1 MRLRLS
7 KVSAMV
13 RPRRVTA
20 PVVGLSVLLVLSI
33 VAWIGGDAVIDR
45 LNAVRCTNPA
55 TVLITAAPAV
65 APALTEAADGL
76 DVTGDCYRVEIR
88 AESARE
94 TMTRLVDGQGS
105 PSVWVPESTMWL
117 RQARDSGAWRVP
129 ESGIS
134 VAQSPVVL
142 AVKDP
147 AKGKNWRELI
157 GPGAKS
163 VAGIADPA
171 KDPASLSALLAMR
184 GFASGEK
191 DPAAATVA
199 SIRPVSADYAEQADD
214 LFNRPLDVFPTSQQA
229 LDRHNSTPG
238 ATRLTAIA
246 PENPVPP
253 LDFPYVVLPDAGEQ
267 QRAGAEKFLAR
278 LRSGTDL
285 DRFGLSTPDDKAVGL
300 DQAFVDE
307 TLRVWAGL
315 TLTARVLGVLDVSG
329 SMNQIVPRTGT
340 TRMTLAVAAAERG
353 LGLFKPGTQIGLWK
367 FSTKLDGDKDYKEII
382 PFASVKEHLANGKA
396 VAAVRA
402 TRATANG
409 STGLYDTTLAAYQEA
424 RKNWELGRINIVAI
438 MTDGRNEDPDSISQQ
453 KLLEELGKLQDKR
466 RPLPVIAIGMGPDV
480 DVDEL
485 TKIAEATGG
494 RAFTTVDPA
503 GISDIFAQALS
514 TMLCQP
520 PACRPQ

>member
-1 MRLRLS
+1 
-7 KVSAMV
+7 MV

-20 PVVGLSVLLVLSI
+20 PVVGLSVLLVLSV

-45 LNAVRCTNPA
+45 LNATRCTDPA
-55 TVLITAAPAV
+55 TVLVTAAPAV
-65 APALTEAADGL
+65 APALSEIADQVGSG
-76 DVTGDCYRVEIR
+76 DDCYRVEVK
-88 AESARE
+88 AEPARD
-94 TMTRLVDGQGS
+94 TMTRLVDGTGS
-105 PSVWVPESTMWL
+105 PSVWVPESTTWL

-129 ESGIS
+129 ESGTS
-134 VAQSPVVL
+134 VAMSPVVL

-157 GPGAKS
+157 GPGTKA

-171 KDPASLSALLAMR
+171 KDPASLSALLALR

-199 SIRPVSADYAEQADD
+199 AIRPVSGDYAERAED
-214 LFNRPLDVFPTSQQA
+214 LFARPLDVFPTSEQA
-229 LDRHNSTPG
+229 LERHNSTPG
-238 ATRLTAIA
+238 AARLTAVA
-246 PENPVPP
+246 AENPVPP
-253 LDFPYVVLPDAGEQ
+253 LDFPYVVLPDAGEA

-278 LRSGTDL
+278 LRSGQDL
-285 DRFGLSTPDDKAVGL
+285 GRFGLRAPDDKAAGL
-300 DQAFVDE
+300 DQNFVDE
-307 TLRVWAGL
+307 TLRLWSGL

-329 SMNQIVPRTGT
+329 SMNQVVPRTGT
-340 TRMTLAVAAAERG
+340 TRMALAVAAAERG
-353 LGLFKPGTQIGLWK
+353 LGMFKPGTQIGLWK
-367 FSTKLDGDKDYKEII
+367 FSTRLDGDRDYREII
-382 PFASVKEHLANGKA
+382 PFASVKEHLASGQA

-409 STGLYDTTLAAYQEA
+409 ATGLYDTTLAAYGEA

-438 MTDGRNEDPDSISQQ
+438 MTDGRNEDPDSISQRE
-453 KLLEELGKLQDKR
+453 LLDELAKLQDKR

-485 TKIAEATGG
+485 KRIADATGG
-494 RAFTTVDPA
+494 RSFTTVDPA

>member
-1 MRLRLS
+1 
-7 KVSAMV
+7 MV

-45 LNAVRCTNPA
+45 LNATRCTNPA

-65 APALTEAADGL
+65 APALSDAAESL
-76 DVTGDCYRVEIR
+76 DVGADCYRVEIK
-88 AESARE
+88 AEPARE
-94 TMTRLVDGQGS
+94 TMTRLVDVGGS

-117 RQARDSGAWRVP
+117 RQARDSGVWRVP
-129 ESGIS
+129 EAGIS

-157 GPGAKS
+157 GLGAKA
-163 VAGIADPA
+163 VGGIADPA
-171 KDPASLSALLAMR
+171 KDPASLSALLALR
-184 GFASGEK
+184 GFASSEK

-199 SIRPVSADYAEQADD
+199 AIRPVSVDYAEQADA
-214 LFNRPLDVFPTSQQA
+214 LFTRPLDVFPTSEQA
-229 LDRHNSTPG
+229 LERHNSTPG
-238 ATRLTAIA
+238 AARLTAVA
-246 PENPVPP
+246 SENPVPP

-267 QRAGAEKFLAR
+267 QRAGAEKFLAH
-278 LRSGTDL
+278 LRSGANL
-285 DRFGLSTPDDKAVGL
+285 AKFGLRAPDDKAAGL
-300 DQAFVDE
+300 DQGFVDE
-307 TLRVWAGL
+307 TLRIWGGL

-340 TRMTLAVAAAERG
+340 TRMALAVAAAERG
-353 LGLFKPGTQIGLWK
+353 LGMFKPGTQIGLWK
-367 FSTKLDGDKDYKEII
+367 FSTRLDGAKDYKEII
-382 PFASVKEHLANGKA
+382 PFASVKDHLASGRA
-396 VAAVRA
+396 VKEVRA

-409 STGLYDTTLAAYQEA
+409 ATGLYDTTLAAYQEA
-424 RKNWELGRINIVAI
+424 RKSWELGRINIVAI
-438 MTDGRNEDPDSISQQ
+438 MTDGRNEDPDSITQRQ
-453 KLLEELGKLQDKR
+453 LLDELAKLQDKR

-485 TKIAEATGG
+485 TKIADATGG

>member
-1 MRLRLS
+1 M
-7 KVSAMV
+7 VSAMV
-13 RPRRVTA
+13 RSRRVTA
-20 PVVGLSVLLVLSI
+20 PVVGLSVLLVLSVVGWI
-33 VAWIGGDAVIDR
+33 VGDVVIDR
-45 LNAVRCTNPA
+45 LTAPRCTNPE
-55 TVLITAAPAV
+55 TVLVTAAPAV
-65 APALTEAADGL
+65 APALTEAAAGL
-76 DVTGDCYRVEIR
+76 DVGGDCYRVEVR
-88 AESARE
+88 AEAARE
-94 TMTRLVDGQGS
+94 TMTRLVGGKES

-129 ESGIS
+129 EAGIS

-147 AKGKNWRELI
+147 AKGKTWRELI
-157 GPGAKS
+157 GLGAKA
-163 VAGIADPA
+163 VGGIADPA

-184 GFASGEK
+184 GFAAGEK
-191 DPAAATVA
+191 DPASATVA
-199 SIRPVSADYAEQADD
+199 AIRPVSGDYAELAED
-214 LFNRPLDVFPTSQQA
+214 LFTRPLDVFPTSEQELNRRNA
-229 LDRHNSTPG
+229 LPG
-238 ATRLTAIA
+238 AARLTAVA

-253 LDFPYVVLPDAGEQ
+253 LDFPYVVLPDAGER

-278 LRSGTDL
+278 LRSGASFEK
-285 DRFGLSTPDDKAVGL
+285 FGLRAPDDKAAGL
-300 DQAFVDE
+300 DQTFVDE
-307 TLRVWAGL
+307 TLNVWAGL

-353 LGLFKPGTQIGLWK
+353 LGLFKPGTQLGLWK
-367 FSTKLDGDKDYKEII
+367 FSTRLDGDKDYKEII
-382 PFASVKEHLANGKA
+382 PFASVKDHLASGQA
-396 VAAVRA
+396 VKEVRA

-438 MTDGRNEDPDSISQQ
+438 MTDGRNEDPVSITQQ

-485 TKIAEATGG
+485 TRIAEATGG
-494 RAFTTVDPA
+494 RAFTTADPA

-520 PACRPQ
+520 PACRPR

>member
-1 MRLRLS
+1 M
-7 KVSAMV
+7 VSAMV

-45 LNAVRCTNPA
+45 LNATRCTDPA

-65 APALTEAADGL
+65 APALSDAAEGL
-76 DVTGDCYRVEIR
+76 DAGGDCYRVEIK
-88 AESARE
+88 AEPARE
-94 TMTRLVDGQGS
+94 TMTRLVDGGQS

-157 GPGAKS
+157 GPGTRA

-171 KDPASLSALLAMR
+171 KDPASLSALLALR
-184 GFASGEK
+184 GFVSGEK

-199 SIRPVSADYAEQADD
+199 AIRPVSADYAEQADD
-214 LFNRPLDVFPTSQQA
+214 LFKRPLDVFPTSEQA
-229 LDRHNSTPG
+229 LERHNSTPG
-238 ATRLTAIA
+238 AVRLTAVA
-246 PENPVPP
+246 AENPVPP
-253 LDFPYVVLPDAGEQ
+253 LDFPYVVLPDAGEA

-278 LRSGTDL
+278 LRSGTSL
-285 DRFGLSTPDDKAVGL
+285 DRFGLRAPDDRAAGL
-300 DQAFVDE
+300 DQGYVDE
-307 TLRVWAGL
+307 TLRYWAGL

-340 TRMTLAVAAAERG
+340 TRMALAVAAAERG
-353 LGLFKPGTQIGLWK
+353 LGMFKPGTQIGLWK
-367 FSTKLDGDKDYKEII
+367 FSTRLDGNKDYKEII
-382 PFASVKEHLANGKA
+382 PFASVKDHLASGKA
-396 VAAVRA
+396 VKEVRA

-409 STGLYDTTLAAYQEA
+409 ATGLYDTTLAAYQEA

-438 MTDGRNEDPDSISQQ
+438 MTDGRNEDPDSIPQRQ
-453 KLLEELGKLQDKR
+453 LLEELGKLQDKR
-466 RPLPVIAIGMGPDV
+466 RPLPIIAIGMGPDV

-485 TKIAEATGG
+485 TRIADATGG

>member
-1 MRLRLS
+1 
-7 KVSAMV
+7 MV

-20 PVVGLSVLLVLSI
+20 PAVGLSVLLVLSI
-33 VAWIGGDAVIDR
+33 AGWIGGTVIIDR
-45 LNAVRCTNPA
+45 LNAPRCTNPV
-55 TVLITAAPAV
+55 TVRITAAPAV
-65 APALTEAADGL
+65 APALSEAAG
-76 DVTGDCYRVEIR
+76 VPNGDCYRVEVN
-88 AESARE
+88 AEPARD
-94 TMTRLVDGQGS
+94 TMTKLVGGTGS

-117 RQARDSGAWRVP
+117 RQARDAGAWRVP
-129 ESGIS
+129 EAGIS

-157 GPGAKS
+157 GPGTKA
-163 VAGIADPA
+163 VGGIADPA

-184 GFASGEK
+184 GFTSGEK
-191 DPAAATVA
+191 DPIAAAVA
-199 SIRPVSADYAEQADD
+199 SIRPVSGDYAEQADD
-214 LFNRPLDVFPTSQQA
+214 LFKKNLDVFPTSEQA
-229 LDRHNSTPG
+229 LERHNSTPG
-238 ATRLTAIA
+238 ATRLTAVA
-246 PENPVPP
+246 AEQAVPP

-267 QRAGAEKFLAR
+267 ERAGAEKFLAR
-278 LRSGTDL
+278 FRSDTSVSG
-285 DRFGLSTPDDKAVGL
+285 FGLRAPDDKATGL
-300 DQAFVDE
+300 DQNNVDE
-307 TLRVWAGL
+307 TLRIWAGL

-353 LGLFKPGTQIGLWK
+353 LGLFKPGTQVGLWK
-367 FSTKLDGDKDYKEII
+367 FSTRLDGDKDYKEII
-382 PFASVKEHLANGKA
+382 PFASVKDHLANGNAIKEI
-396 VAAVRA
+396 RA

-409 STGLYDTTLAAYQEA
+409 STGLYDSTLAAYREA

-438 MTDGRNEDPDSISQQ
+438 MTDGRNEDPDSISQ
-453 KLLEELGKLQDKR
+453 KELLEELGKLQDKR

-485 TKIAEATGG
+485 TRIADATGG

>member
-1 MRLRLS
+1 
-7 KVSAMV
+7 MV

-20 PVVGLSVLLVLSI
+20 PAVALSVLLVLSI
-33 VAWIGGDAVIDR
+33 AAWIGGDAVIDR
-45 LNAVRCTNPA
+45 LTATRCTDP
-55 TVLITAAPAV
+55 VSVHVTAAPGV
-65 APALTEAADGL
+65 APALTERAANL
-76 DVTGDCYRVEIR
+76 DTGDDCYRVEVK
-88 AESARE
+88 AEPARDTAALLAGGGE
-94 TMTRLVDGQGS
+94 S

-129 ESGIS
+129 EAGVS
-134 VAQSPVVL
+134 VALSPVVL
-142 AVKDP
+142 AVKDTG
-147 AKGKNWRELI
+147 KGKNWRELI
-157 GPGAKS
+157 GPGAKA

-184 GFASGEK
+184 GFTAKES
-191 DPAAATVA
+191 AAAAVA
-199 SIRPVSADYAEQADD
+199 TIRPVSGDYSERADD
-214 LFNRPLDVFPTSQQA
+214 LFGRPLDVFPTSEQA
-229 LDRHNSTPG
+229 LERHNSTPG
-238 ATRLTAIA
+238 AARLTAVA
-246 PENPVPP
+246 AEEPVPP
-253 LDFPYVVLPDAGEQ
+253 LDFPYVVLPDAGEA
-267 QRAGAEKFLAR
+267 QRAGAEKFLAH
-278 LRSGTDL
+278 LRSGTDFTK
-285 DRFGLSTPDDKAVGL
+285 FGLRAPDDKAATL
-300 DQAFVDE
+300 DQNVVDE
-307 TLRVWAGL
+307 TLRLWSGL

-340 TRMTLAVAAAERG
+340 TRMALAVAAAERG

-367 FSTKLDGDKDYKEII
+367 FSTGLDGPKDYKEII
-382 PFASVKEHLANGKA
+382 PFASVKEHLANGQA

-409 STGLYDTTLAAYQEA
+409 ATGLYDTTLAAYQEA

-438 MTDGRNEDPDSISQQ
+438 MTDGRNEDPDSISQRQ
-453 KLLEELGKLQDKR
+453 LLDELAKLQDKR

-485 TKIAEATGG
+485 TRIADATGG
-494 RAFTTVDPA
+494 KAFTTVDPA

>member
-1 MRLRLS
+1 
-7 KVSAMV
+7 MV

-20 PVVGLSVLLVLSI
+20 PVVALSVLLVLS
-33 VAWIGGDAVIDR
+33 VAAWIGGDAVIKR
-45 LNAVRCTNPA
+45 LNATRCTDPA
-55 TVLITAAPAV
+55 TVLVTAAPAV
-65 APALTEAADGL
+65 APALSDAAEKLGTDP
-76 DVTGDCYRVEIR
+76 DCYRVEVK

-94 TMTRLVDGQGS
+94 TAARLAAGGES

-129 ESGIS
+129 EAGVS
-134 VAQSPVVL
+134 VALSPVVL

-147 AKGKNWRELI
+147 GKGKNWRELI
-157 GPGAKS
+157 GLGAKA

-184 GFASGEK
+184 GFTSGEK
-191 DPAAATVA
+191 DAAAATVA
-199 SIRPVSADYAEQADD
+199 TIRPVSADYSEQADD
-214 LFNRPLDVFPTSQQA
+214 LFARPLDVFPTSEQA
-229 LDRHNSTPG
+229 LERHNSTPG
-238 ATRLTAIA
+238 ATRLTAVA
-246 PENPVPP
+246 AEQPVPP
-253 LDFPYVVLPDAGEQ
+253 LDFPYVVLPDAGQ
-267 QRAGAEKFLAR
+267 AQRAGAEKFLAR
-278 LRSGTDL
+278 VRSGTEL
-285 DRFGLSTPDDKAVGL
+285 GRFGLRAPDDSAAVL
-300 DQAFVDE
+300 DQGAVDE
-307 TLRVWAGL
+307 TLRLWSGL

-329 SMNQIVPRTGT
+329 SMNQLVPRTGT
-340 TRMTLAVAAAERG
+340 TRMALAVAAAERG
-353 LGLFKPGTQIGLWK
+353 LGMFKPGTQIGLWK
-367 FSTKLDGDKDYKEII
+367 FSTGLDGDKDYKEII
-382 PFASVKEHLANGKA
+382 PFASVRDHLANGQA

-409 STGLYDTTLAAYQEA
+409 ATGLYDTTLAAYQEA

-438 MTDGRNEDPDSISQQ
+438 MTDGRNEDPDSIGQRQ
-453 KLLEELGKLQDKR
+453 LLDELAKLQDKR

-485 TKIAEATGG
+485 TRIADATGG